1 MALPVLVS
9 NWGQVKRV
17 AKNLSPQA
25 RALADIF
32 WPGGM
37 TLVVEKAEGLPDQL
51 TAGGPT
57 VAVRMPAHPVP
68 LHLAEEFGSPITGTS
83 ANISGKADLL
93 SLAELTGHIGGL
105 VDQIIMT
112 GPEPNG
118 VASTVIDITGT
129 MPRPVSYTHL
139 TLPTTPNV

>member
-1 MALPVLVS
+1 M
-9 NWGQVKRV
+9 
-17 AKNLSPQA
+17 
-25 RALADIF
+25 
-32 WPGGM
+32 
-37 TLVVEKAEGLPDQL
+37 VEKAEGLPDQL

-118 VASTVIDITGT
+118 VASTVIDITET
-129 MPRPVSYTHL
+129 MPRLLRQGVIPFESILETWE
-139 TLPTTPNV
+139 NGFE